1 MIGRASSF
9 LGLAFSE
16 LGIAC
21 AEVSASGDR
30 RSVRRTAA
38 FAFTAELSLA
48 KPDAAG
54 AALAAF
60 LREKRFAASRVVA
73 GVPARWL
80 IATEKEIP
88 PANEQQA
95 RAALQLQAERM
106 GSGDGGEIVFDFA
119 GKPNPQSASRVLLVG
134 LPKSQLERVH
144 RILDVAGLN
153 IVAITSTGLATS
165 DGLNA
170 DEHERPMLLL
180 GPGGAEMVL
189 RGAGSTR
196 ALRHMALTP
205 NGQGKPSVQA
215 LGSELRR
222 AVALGMS
229 NGTEEMLLLDGVGL
243 GPDQVNE
250 LSTRAGVQMRT
261 GEEWKLLGV
270 TADNVA
276 SSQMLSGESRP
287 VALFAPAVSLALAGA
302 ESETLPVDFA
312 HSRLAPAKKQRLGRN
327 AMIGI
332 AAAVLVVAGII
343 LLAVQIHKSQG
354 ELDAIN
360 AQIKQ
365 LEERSKPAQTLV
377 DRVTYA
383 QTYFDKRPPALE
395 CLRQLTLSFKDDE
408 KIWVTTFTY
417 HADGKGTLQGK
428 AADNETVLS
437 MVERLK
443 KNSKFSTVNLT
454 DTHPGDTRTQE
465 WVWSLNFTYNL
476 AG

>member
-21 AEVSASGDR
+21 AEVSASGDK

-38 FAFTAELSLA
+38 FVFTAELSLA

-73 GVPARWL
+73 GIPARWMM
-80 IATEKEIP
+80 ASEKEIP

-95 RAALQLQAERM
+95 RAALQMQAERM
-106 GSGDGGEIVFDFA
+106 GSGDSGEIVFDFV
-119 GKPNPQSASRVLLVG
+119 GKPNPHAASRVLLVG
-134 LPKSQLERVH
+134 LPRAQLDRVH

-153 IVAITSTGLATS
+153 IAAITSTGLATS
-165 DGLNA
+165 DGLNG
-170 DEHERPMLLL
+170 DENERPMLLI

-189 RGAGSTR
+189 RGVGSTR

-229 NGTEEMLLLDGVGL
+229 NGTQEMLLLDGIGL
-243 GPDQVNE
+243 GADQVAE
-250 LSTRAGVQMRT
+250 LSTRVGVQMRT

-270 TADNVA
+270 TADSVT
-276 SSQMLSGESRP
+276 SSQALGGESRP
-287 VALFAPAVSLALAGA
+287 IALFAPAVSLALAGSK
-302 ESETLPVDFA
+302 SEALPVDFT

-327 AMIGI
+327 AILGI
-332 AAAVLVVAGII
+332 TAAVLVVAGII

-360 AQIKQ
+360 VQIKQ
-365 LEERSKPAQTLV
+365 IEDRSKPAQTLV
-377 DRVTYA
+377 DHVTYA
-383 QTYFDKRPPALE
+383 QTYFDQRPPALE

-408 KIWVTTFTY
+408 KIWVTSFNF
-417 HADGKGTLQGK
+417 HADGKCTLQGK
-428 AADNETVLS
+428 AADQDTALA

-443 KNSKFSTVNLT
+443 KNPKFTAVERLDVHEADPRS
-454 DTHPGDTRTQE
+454 HE
-465 WVWSLNFTYNL
+465 WQFSFNFTYNP